1 MRIRPQP
8 VMCFRALPVGAKG
21 SPSHGGQVILAFL
34 VDSSSAQP
42 PHTGARW
49 CLVRKLM
56 NITGQTAAEI
66 FDSVRQLVHAGC
78 LPPGEALPPVRQLAS
93 VLGVNRNTVA
103 SAYRRLVA
111 AGVAVTRGRHG
122 TLIRSSPQLPEHE
135 RRIHDALVHDLGS
148 GNPAVQWLPDPID
161 ALASAGYRPVLYG
174 DAAIAPVL
182 AQQGRAWFDADS
194 PGDYQVQLT
203 HGAVDALE
211 RLLGS
216 GLTAGD

>member
-56 NITGQTAAEI
+56 NITGQTAAEV
-66 FDSVRQLVHAGC
+66 FDSVRQLVHAGG

-93 VLGVNRNTVA
+93 VLGVDRNTVA
-103 SAYRRLVA
+103 SGSRGLVA
-111 AGVAVTRGRHG
+111 AVVAVARG
-122 TLIRSSPQLPEHE
+122 
-135 RRIHDALVHDLGS
+135 
-148 GNPAVQWLPDPID
+148 PA
-161 ALASAGYRPVLYG
+161 
-174 DAAIAPVL
+174 
-182 AQQGRAWFDADS
+182 
-194 PGDYQVQLT
+194 
-203 HGAVDALE
+203 GAVVRA
-211 RLLGS
+211 
-216 GLTAGD
+216 